1 MCEAASDT
9 SKPCPHRLSQRLL
22 PGGLSPGWLL
32 APTSRR
38 LRDGPPSFDPSSPS
52 ASAAIPKV
60 LPVLPPELLV
70 WCGLPELLLL
80 VLPPVPP
87 VLLVRPPLRVL
98 QLWPSQVLLM
108 QLWLTV
114 LRPLALLIL
123 LRPLVLRPLAL
134 LILLRPLVLRRQF
147 PAEMHQFPGLPGRLY
162 DGVSSPARPRAGQ
175 VG

>member
-1 MCEAASDT
+1 M
-9 SKPCPHRLSQRLL
+9 
-22 PGGLSPGWLL
+22 
-32 APTSRR
+32 
-38 LRDGPPSFDPSSPS
+38 
-52 ASAAIPKV
+52 

-80 VLPPVPP
+80 VLPPVPS

-98 QLWPSQVLLM
+98 QLWPPRVLLI

-123 LRPLVLRPLAL
+123 LRPLVLQRH
-134 LILLRPLVLRRQF
+134 F
-147 PAEMHQFPGLPGRLY
+147 PAEMHQFPGLPGCLY

>member
-98 QLWPSQVLLM
+98 QLWPLRVLLM
-108 QLWLTV
+108 HPRLT
-114 LRPLALLIL
+114 
-123 LRPLVLRPLAL
+123 VLRPLAL